1 MSVLA
6 GYSLLTQV
14 RLRANGTPGEGNE
27 IAERLYPINEVAER
41 FGLSVAAL
49 RYYEE
54 IGVVR
59 STARRGRVRQY
70 DRAALERLAYAQLWH
85 EDAMMTLPDTQSAM
99 RTRDAGERH
108 ELITAQREAAVER
121 LRTLRRAIAVLDHLL
136 DCPQD
141 DPMGCPVT
149 GAYLRARVD
158 AALDGVPFD
167 EDFLLTGP
175 DRPET
180 PPPQDRGTAD
190 PR

>member
-1 MSVLA
+1 VSALTV
-6 GYSLLTQV
+6 YSLLTQV
-14 RLRANGTPGEGNE
+14 HLRARADGGRNE
-27 IAERLYPINEVAER
+27 ITERLYSISEVAEL
-41 FGLSVAAL
+41 FGLSVPTL

-85 EDAMMTLPDTQSAM
+85 EDAMMTLPDTVAAM
-99 RTRDAGERH
+99 RTRDVQDRH
-108 ELITAQREAAVER
+108 ARIIAQRETAVER
-121 LRTLRRAIAVLDHLL
+121 LRALQRAIAVLDHLL

-158 AALDGVPFD
+158 AALAGLPFTGD
-167 EDFLLTGP
+167 LLLTGP
-175 DRPET
+175 APD
-180 PPPQDRGTAD
+180 
-190 PR
+190 